1 MKSLITKC
9 ACQLKHDCSHS
20 ELLKIVAGC
29 KSHYWIEKSLLVVSY
44 LDSQEGTAV
53 YWPKY
58 WCGNIFIN
66 IWDMS
71 MIFSKWQTPLVKS
84 LCYFDIK
91 FCDSI
96 LSKLFG
102 NFSKLFSIPF
112 QAQSRTYH
120 LELKLQSF
128 QMARLFLQHLA
139 SCKNKNLPNYI
150 QNLSK
155 YVRKNARLFRIRQS
169 GAKSSSMVTLSR
181 QNWLISSFVGVIC
194 WNDCSWACHESAYS
208 RNNMFTKQINAT
220 GSSSS
225 HAICLQKCDQL
236 V

>member
-1 MKSLITKC
+1 M
-9 ACQLKHDCSHS
+9 CQLKHDCSHS
-20 ELLKIVAGC
+20 ELLKIVAGR

-128 QMARLFLQHLA
+128 AKKSATFSVTRWQDYFHSIWQVAKIKICQITYKICQNTWEKCQTF
-139 SCKNKNLPNYI
+139 KNSPKR
-150 QNLSK
+150 
-155 YVRKNARLFRIRQS
+155 RKIVEYGHTES
-169 GAKSSSMVTLSR
+169 TK
-181 QNWLISSFVGVIC
+181 LI
-194 WNDCSWACHESAYS
+194 N
-208 RNNMFTKQINAT
+208 
-220 GSSSS
+220 
-225 HAICLQKCDQL
+225 
-236 V
+236 